1 MFHDGIAALRQV
13 GAKIAG
19 GGFERGDDFCV
30 GDIPLVRG
38 RFVLE
43 NNEEAA
49 ADGIA
54 GAEALDKTDIAH
66 VALAHRCIRLVGGI
80 QPQLVQISI
89 DIRFAGERL
98 ELQPHWAD
106 FQKAGER
113 VNDTALLPW
122 GAQQEVDGFNFQN
135 LDVAVMRGV
144 QDAVLDFLD
153 GK

>member
-1 MFHDGIAALRQV
+1 M
-13 GAKIAG
+13 
-19 GGFERGDDFCV
+19 
-30 GDIPLVRG
+30 
-38 RFVLE
+38 
-43 NNEEAA
+43 
-49 ADGIA
+49 
-54 GAEALDKTDIAH
+54 
-66 VALAHRCIRLVGGI
+66 ALAHRCIRLVGGI